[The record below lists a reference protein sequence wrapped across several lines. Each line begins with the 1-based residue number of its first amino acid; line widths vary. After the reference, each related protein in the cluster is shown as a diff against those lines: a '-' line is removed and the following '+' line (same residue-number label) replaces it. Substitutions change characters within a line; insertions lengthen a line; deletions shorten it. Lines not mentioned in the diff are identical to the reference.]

1 MKTIAPLSK
10 SQYGIYAECVGH
22 MGEVCYNLPYLYVLD
37 IDLDGEQLCRA
48 VETAVKAHPTLFTR
62 IELNDD
68 GEPMQT
74 IDLDKE
80 TWALAIEDID
90 NIEQKK
96 TELVQPFNIYGDRL
110 FHIRLLRDE
119 CHYYLFIDYHHI
131 IVDGT
136 SMSIMLGDID
146 KAYHN
151 EAIEPEVITQADIAN
166 NEVTQRQ
173 SDSFAQA
180 KQWYASQFDCGD
192 TFTQLIPDLE
202 DPVHREASLL
212 RTLHVDMARVDA
224 FCKEK
229 GIFRSTL
236 FTSAYAFLLAK
247 FNNEQEALFCTVY
260 NGRTKSEMAHSL
272 GMFVKT
278 FPVYAKFTPDTTVID
293 FLQAGQEQMKGCRQH
308 DIYSFSDMMED
319 LKLQTNS
326 MFAWHG
332 MLFS

>member
-22 MGEVCYNLPYLYVLD
+22 MGEVCYNLPYLYELD

-62 IELNDD
+62 IELNDE

-90 NIEQKK
+90 DIEQKK
-96 TELVQPFNIYGDRL
+96 NELVVPFNIYGDRL
-110 FHIRLLRDE
+110 FHIRLLRDGR
-119 CHYYLFIDYHHI
+119 HYYLFIDYHHI

-136 SMSIMLGDID
+136 SMSIMLNDIN
-146 KAYHN
+146 KAYGN
-151 EAIEPEVITQADIAN
+151 EAIEPETMTQADIAN

-173 SDSFAQA
+173 SESFAQA
-180 KQWYASQFDCGD
+180 KQWYSSQFDCGD

-236 FTSAYAFLLAK
+236 FTSAYAFLLA
-247 FNNEQEALFCTVY
+247 N
-260 NGRTKSEMAHSL
+260 S
-272 GMFVKT
+272 
-278 FPVYAKFTPDTTVID
+278 TTSR
-293 FLQAGQEQMKGCRQH
+293 KH
-308 DIYSFSDMMED
+308 FSAPYTTAVPKARWPIRWAC
-319 LKLQTNS
+319 L
-326 MFAWHG
+326 
-332 MLFS
+332 